1 MKKSLADFASS
12 KPKTSFIPPPKPAPQ
27 TNTKTPS
34 NQSTQN
40 QNFEEQIKQFQ
51 AMPKDELLKTF
62 YNEVA
67 KQKQNGT
74 FDIKKLEATLSS
86 LDAFLTP
93 EQKKNIKELLN
104 QIQ

>member
-12 KPKTSFIPPPKPAPQ
+12 KPESLHNPTPPTSEKSPP
-27 TNTKTPS
+27 THN
-34 NQSTQN
+34 QN
-40 QNFEEQIKQFQ
+40 QNFEQQIKHFES
-51 AMPKDELLKTF
+51 MPREDLLKTLHH
-62 YNEVA
+62 EVA

-74 FDIKKLEATLSS
+74 FDIQKLESTLSS

-93 EQKKNIKELLN
+93 QQKKNIKELLN

>member
-12 KPKTSFIPPPKPAPQ
+12 NAQKPRAPEPENLINKTPPKQ
-27 TNTKTPS
+27 
-34 NQSTQN
+34 NQS
-40 QNFEEQIKQFQ
+40 QNFEQQIKHFQ
-51 AMPKDELLKTF
+51 SLPKEDLLKTF
-62 YNEVA
+62 HQEVA
-67 KQKQNGT
+67 KQKQSGT
-74 FDIKKLEATLSS
+74 FDIQKLQTTLSS